1 MLFKEK
7 RERLHRAIRLG
18 SQIQIEEML
27 QAGNNE
33 CVMLAIAK
41 SNRSR
46 CSLHIAVLSQH
57 EGIVRFLAENFPT
70 TLDVLD
76 NVRRNNVS
84 SIEPSDL
91 KRIRVLIKF
100 NENKT
105 IYDETIF
112 G

>member
-1 MLFKEK
+1 
-7 RERLHRAIRLG
+7 
-18 SQIQIEEML
+18 
-27 QAGNNE
+27 
-33 CVMLAIAK
+33 
-41 SNRSR
+41 
-46 CSLHIAVLSQH
+46 
-57 EGIVRFLAENFPT
+57 
-70 TLDVLD
+70 LDVLD